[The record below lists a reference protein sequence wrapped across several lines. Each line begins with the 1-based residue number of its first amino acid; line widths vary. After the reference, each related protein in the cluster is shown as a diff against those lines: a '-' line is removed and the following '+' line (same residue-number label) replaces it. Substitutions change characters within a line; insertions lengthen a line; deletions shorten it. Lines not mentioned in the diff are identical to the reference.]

1 MDGRLLVVHIGPHK
15 TGTSSLQSLL
25 HDNRDRLIQNSV
37 QYVGTRVNH
46 HIGALAFLRR
56 KGLDGSIPAL
66 RHWDQTVKEIHAS
79 KANICVISSEHFS
92 YAEPS
97 QIVRLA
103 DQFRSFRLRV
113 LISARPLDAVLPS
126 LWSHLA
132 QVRELPDK
140 REWLEQVLA
149 RRDDSDSIWKSQQ
162 YDLLIERWRS
172 VDETQA
178 PTVIVPTKHHINFS
192 RLVEEA
198 CSFPLGTLRPASQIV
213 NQRLSDG
220 ETEFSRHFES
230 AIRSS
235 GYPHGLYLERRRI
248 SPGRVLRRAESLR
261 QINMDDLIGADL
273 ESQLRAVNAEVVSQ
287 LKTMT
292 IRWVGNPQLLIS
304 PRVERQD
311 QRTQAPTSIATLSM
325 EQAAYVSAR
334 LVQDVVQLRRVA
346 SNRRIRNLQDYMP
359 EMRSKVLLSILVLR
373 AIRNIRKPFLRGSM
387 ERVLQAAKR
396 WFGRSRS

>member
-56 KGLDGSIPAL
+56 KGLDDSIPAL
-66 RHWDQTVKEIHAS
+66 RHWNQIVQEIHAS

-140 REWLEQVLA
+140 REWLKQVLA

-172 VDETQA
+172 MDATEA
-178 PTVIVPTKHHINFS
+178 PTVIVPTKNHINFA

-198 CSFPLGTLRPASQIV
+198 CSFPLGTLRPVNQIV
-213 NQRLSDG
+213 NQRLSHG
-220 ETEFSRHFES
+220 EIEFSRHFES
-230 AIRSS
+230 AIRGS
-235 GYPHGLYLERRRI
+235 GYPHGLYLEQRRI
-248 SPGRVLRRAESLR
+248 SPGRVLRRAESQK
-261 QINMDDLIGADL
+261 QINMDDSIGADL
-273 ESQLRAVNAEVVSQ
+273 ESQLRSVNAGVVSR
-287 LKTMT
+287 LKTMP

-304 PRVERQD
+304 PEVDRQD
-311 QRTQAPTSIATLSM
+311 QQTRAQTSIATLSM
-325 EQAAYVSAR
+325 ERAAYVSAR
-334 LVQDVVQLRRVA
+334 LVQDVVLLRQVA
-346 SNRRIRNLQDYMP
+346 SNRRPRKLQDSMP
-359 EMRSKVLLSILVLR
+359 EMRLTVLLSILALR
-373 AIRNIRKPFLRGSM
+373 AIRKICKPFLRGNM

-396 WFGRSRS
+396 RHRGTRS

>member
-1 MDGRLLVVHIGPHK
+1 MDGQLLVVHIGPHK

-37 QYVGTRVNH
+37 RYVGTRVNH

-66 RHWDQTVKEIHAS
+66 RHWNQIVKEIHAS
-79 KANICVISSEHFS
+79 KANVWVISSEHFS

-103 DQFRSFRLRV
+103 DQFSSFQLRV

-140 REWLEQVLA
+140 RRWLEQVLA
-149 RRDDSDSIWKSQQ
+149 CRNDSDYIWKSQR
-162 YDLLIERWRS
+162 YDVLIERWRS
-172 VDETQA
+172 VDATQA
-178 PTVIVPTKHHINFS
+178 PTVIVPTKHHIDFA
-192 RLVEEA
+192 RLVEKA
-198 CSFPLGTLRPASQIV
+198 CSFPLGTLRPANQIV

-230 AIRSS
+230 AIRRS

-248 SPGRVLRRAESLR
+248 SPSRVLRRAENPR
-261 QINMDDLIGADL
+261 QINMDNSIDDGL
-273 ESQLRAVNAEVVSQ
+273 ESQLRSINAEVVSQ
-287 LKTMT
+287 LQKMT

-311 QRTQAPTSIATLSM
+311 QRTQAQTLSATLSTK
-325 EQAAYVSAR
+325 QAAYVSAR
-334 LVQDVVQLRRVA
+334 LVQDVVLLRQVA
-346 SNRRIRNLQDYMP
+346 SNRRIRNLQDSMP
-359 EMRSKVLLSILVLR
+359 EMRTQVLLSILVLR
-373 AIRNIRKPFLRGSM
+373 AIRNTRRSLLGGSM
-387 ERVLQAAKR
+387 ERALQAVNR

>member
-56 KGLDGSIPAL
+56 KGLDDSIPAL
-66 RHWDQTVKEIHAS
+66 RHWNQIVQEIHAS

-140 REWLEQVLA
+140 REWLKQVLA

-172 VDETQA
+172 MDATEA
-178 PTVIVPTKHHINFS
+178 PTVIVPTKNHINFA

-198 CSFPLGTLRPASQIV
+198 CSFPLGTLRPVNQIV
-213 NQRLSDG
+213 NQRLSHG
-220 ETEFSRHFES
+220 EIEFSRHFES
-230 AIRSS
+230 AIRGS
-235 GYPHGLYLERRRI
+235 GYPHGLYLEQRRI
-248 SPGRVLRRAESLR
+248 C
-261 QINMDDLIGADL
+261 M
-273 ESQLRAVNAEVVSQ
+273 
-287 LKTMT
+287 
-292 IRWVGNPQLLIS
+292 LL
-304 PRVERQD
+304 
-311 QRTQAPTSIATLSM
+311 L
-325 EQAAYVSAR
+325 
-334 LVQDVVQLRRVA
+334 
-346 SNRRIRNLQDYMP
+346 
-359 EMRSKVLLSILVLR
+359 
-373 AIRNIRKPFLRGSM
+373 FLH
-387 ERVLQAAKR
+387 
-396 WFGRSRS
+396 